1 MLNILT
7 LTTLYPN
14 SITPSHGIFVENRLR
29 HLREAAD
36 IQNPVVAP
44 VPWFPFRHP
53 MFGSYAKQAQI
64 PAHEVRYGVNVSHPR
79 YLVIPRFGMTLTP
92 GFLYEAFKKGAEAV
106 MKSGFKPDVL
116 DVHYFYPDGV
126 AAARLSKELGIPMT
140 VTARGTDINLIPQYE
155 KPRQMIIEAA
165 NQAAHIIT
173 VCEALRQAIIDLGV
187 DGSKITTM
195 RNGVDLEGFHPVD
208 REAARERFGVTG
220 KVITSVGHL
229 IERKG
234 HNFVIEA
241 LTEHPDITLLIAG
254 DGPEDAAL
262 KALASQLGVAN
273 RVHFLGRRPHDDL
286 PYIYGAS
293 DAMVLASS
301 REGWANV
308 LLESM
313 ACGTPVV
320 ATDIWG
326 TGEVVAKPE
335 AGVLV
340 KERSGHGIAGGL
352 TRLFANMPD
361 RAATRRYAEGF
372 SWDDTT
378 QAQLTLFRRLAGKS
392 A

>member
-1 MLNILT
+1 MLDILT

-14 SITPSHGIFVENRLR
+14 SVMPSHGIFVENRLR
-29 HLREAAD
+29 HLRAAAD
-36 IQNPVVAP
+36 IENPVVAP

-53 MFGSYAKQAQI
+53 MFGEYARQARV
-64 PAHEVRYGVNVSHPR
+64 PAHEVRHGVNVSHPR
-79 YLVIPRFGMTLTP
+79 YLMLPKVGMNRQP
-92 GFLYEAFKKGAEAV
+92 HDLYKAFRKGADV
-106 MKSGFKPDVL
+106 LMKRGFRPDVL

-126 AAARLSKELGIPMT
+126 AAARLSQELGIPMT

-155 KPRQMIIEAA
+155 APRRMIVEAA
-165 NQAAHIIT
+165 GQAAHIIT

-195 RNGVDLEGFHPVD
+195 RNGVDLEAFRPVD
-208 REAARERFGVTG
+208 RAAARDRFGVSG
-220 KVITSVGHL
+220 RVIASVGHL

-241 LTEHPDITLLIAG
+241 LEQHPGITLLIAG
-254 DGPEDAAL
+254 DGPEEAAL
-262 KALASQLGVAN
+262 KALAQRLGVDG

-286 PYIYGAS
+286 PHIYSAA

-326 TGEVVAKPE
+326 TGEVVATPD

-340 KERSGHGIAGGL
+340 GERSGPAIADGL
-352 TRLFANMPD
+352 TRLFAALPE

-378 QAQLTLFRRLAGKS
+378 RAQLALFRRLAGK
-392 A
+392 

>member
-1 MLNILT
+1 MLDILT

-14 SITPSHGIFVENRLR
+14 SVMPSHGIFVENRLR
-29 HLREAAD
+29 HLRAAAEVE
-36 IQNPVVAP
+36 NPVVAP

-53 MFGSYAKQAQI
+53 MFGDYAKQARV
-64 PAHEVRYGVNVSHPR
+64 PAHEVRFGVNVSHPR
-79 YLVIPRFGMTLTP
+79 YLMIPKIGMNRQP
-92 GFLYEAFKKGAEAV
+92 HDLYKAFRRGAEMV
-106 MKSGFKPDVL
+106 MKHGFRPDVL

-155 KPRQMIIEAA
+155 TPRRMIVEAA
-165 NQAAHIIT
+165 HEAAHIIT
-173 VCEALRQAIIDLGV
+173 VCEALREAIIDLGV

-195 RNGVDLEGFHPVD
+195 RNGVDLDAFRPVD
-208 REAARERFGVTG
+208 RQAARERFGVSG
-220 KVITSVGHL
+220 RVIASVGHL

-241 LTEHPDITLLIAG
+241 LAEHPAVTLLIAG
-254 DGPEDAAL
+254 DGPEEAAL
-262 KALASQLGVAN
+262 KALAKRLGVAD

-286 PYIYGAS
+286 PHIYAAA
-293 DAMVLASS
+293 DALVLASS

-326 TGEVVAKPE
+326 TGEVVAAPE

-340 KERSGHGIAGGL
+340 QERSGKGIAEGL
-352 TRLFANMPD
+352 TRLFAQMPD

-372 SWDDTT
+372 SWDETT
-378 QAQLTLFRRLAGKS
+378 QAQLALFRRLAG
-392 A
+392 

>member
-1 MLNILT
+1 
-7 LTTLYPN
+7 
-14 SITPSHGIFVENRLR
+14 
-29 HLREAAD
+29 
-36 IQNPVVAP
+36 
-44 VPWFPFRHP
+44 
-53 MFGSYAKQAQI
+53 
-64 PAHEVRYGVNVSHPR
+64 
-79 YLVIPRFGMTLTP
+79 
-92 GFLYEAFKKGAEAV
+92 
-106 MKSGFKPDVL
+106 
-116 DVHYFYPDGV
+116 
-126 AAARLSKELGIPMT
+126 

-155 KPRQMIIEAA
+155 APRRMIVEAA
-165 NQAAHIIT
+165 GQAAHIIT

-195 RNGVDLEGFHPVD
+195 RNGVDLEAFRPVD
-208 REAARERFGVTG
+208 RAAARDRFGVSG
-220 KVITSVGHL
+220 RVIASVGHL

-241 LTEHPDITLLIAG
+241 LEQHPGITLLIAG
-254 DGPEDAAL
+254 DGPEEAAL
-262 KALASQLGVAN
+262 KALAQRLGVDG

-286 PYIYGAS
+286 PHIYSAA

-326 TGEVVAKPE
+326 TGEVVATPD

-340 KERSGHGIAGGL
+340 GERSGPAIADGL
-352 TRLFANMPD
+352 TRLFAALPE

-378 QAQLTLFRRLAGKS
+378 RAQLALFRRLAGK
-392 A
+392 